1 MRSNSITVER
11 WDAVTRSFLMLTF
24 LMESLVLV
32 PEQRDV
38 CVLQAGCVG
47 SGGGMWVSSCA
58 CYQVWWHSAWVKE
71 VV

>member
-47 SGGGMWVSSCA
+47 SGGGMWVSS
-58 CYQVWWHSAWVKE
+58 
-71 VV
+71 